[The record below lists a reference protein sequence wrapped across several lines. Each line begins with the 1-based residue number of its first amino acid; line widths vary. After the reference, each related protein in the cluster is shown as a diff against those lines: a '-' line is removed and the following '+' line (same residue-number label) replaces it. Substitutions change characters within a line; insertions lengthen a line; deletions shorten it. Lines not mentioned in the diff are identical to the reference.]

1 MDENNN
7 IYVSSR
13 GLLKSCDYFS
23 LTPHSSIRQLY
34 NYPPLEKIKNIK
46 NPSIYICSSAI
57 SHFINTI
64 NLLILIIE
72 LFLKQV
78 IV

>member
-1 MDENNN
+1 MQENNN

-23 LTPHSSIRQLY
+23 LTPHSSIRQLN

-57 SHFINTI
+57 GHFMKVMLPLINFSFI
-64 NLLILIIE
+64 LIL
-72 LFLKQV
+72 LY
-78 IV
+78 